1 MSKIL
6 YLPILEPGANHDT
19 AVRCKRGLLDALR
32 AAGHEMAQ
40 IDYLDMPRPE
50 LFALMNTLI
59 RTQTP
64 DIILT
69 QLHGADI
76 FTPEQIREWRALAP
90 DMLWINWSGDS
101 WAHSLTAQPILD
113 MAREFDMQLV
123 AAPAVLPIY
132 AREGVAA
139 GYWQIAYEPPV
150 EPLPDM
156 PHYDVVFLAN
166 VINEKRRVLMERLKA
181 MPGVSVGVYG
191 DWANA
196 DGRNTYDF
204 PAGEALYKNAK
215 IAIADNVYQDQTM
228 YMSNRPI
235 QALCAG
241 GALLLQQYIP
251 GMVELSGL
259 IDGLHY
265 VVWENWEDL
274 EHKIRYWIDPIH
286 ETWYKEMVEAGQR
299 HALTFHTYAVRVKQ
313 LFYEF
318 IPQIYARRNV
328 RA

>member
-1 MSKIL
+1 MAKIL

-19 AVRCKRGLLDALR
+19 AVRCKRGLLNALR
-32 AAGHEMAQ
+32 DAGHEVAQ

-50 LFALMNTLI
+50 LFAVINTLI
-59 RTQTP
+59 RVQTP

-76 FTPEQIREWRALAP
+76 FTVEQIREWRTIAP

-101 WAHSLTAQPILD
+101 WTHSLIAQPILD

-123 AAPAVLPIY
+123 AAPAVLPVY
-132 AREGVAA
+132 AREGIAA
-139 GYWQIAYEPPV
+139 GYWQIAYEPPH

-181 MPGVSVGVYG
+181 MEGISVGIYG
-191 DWANA
+191 DWQHA

-204 PAGEALYKNAK
+204 AAGEALYKNAK
-215 IAIADNVYQDQTM
+215 IAIADNVYPDQQM

-251 GMVELSGL
+251 RMVELSGL
-259 IDGLHY
+259 VDGLHY
-265 VVWENWEDL
+265 VAWEDWADL
-274 EHKIRYWIDPIH
+274 ENKIRYWIDPAH
-286 ETWYKEMVEAGQR
+286 TAWYWEMVATGR
-299 HALTFHTYAVRVKQ
+299 DYALIHHTYKARVIQ
-313 LFYEF
+313 LFNEF
-318 IPQIYARRNV
+318 IPQIHARRAN
-328 RA
+328 RG